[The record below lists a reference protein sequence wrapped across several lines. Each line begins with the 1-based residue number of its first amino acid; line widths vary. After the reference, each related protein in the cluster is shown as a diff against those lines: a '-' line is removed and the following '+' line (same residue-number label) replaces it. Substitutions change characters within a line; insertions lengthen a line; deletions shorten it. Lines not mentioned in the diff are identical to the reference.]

1 VGPLVATIVNGTAV
15 SPGPGDGL
23 GKVPSPP
30 PCVPHDNR
38 RIVASHRVS
47 RRPVGELVMMQHTD
61 PRWWLGRALGAG
73 VEPRVFGKEGIDG
86 YRNPIGCTV
95 EDRDE

>member
-1 VGPLVATIVNGTAV
+1 MGPLVATIVKETAV
-15 SPGPGDGL
+15 SPGPSDVL

-30 PCVPHDNR
+30 RCVPHDNR
-38 RIVASHRVS
+38 RIVASNRVS

-61 PRWWLGRALGAG
+61 
-73 VEPRVFGKEGIDG
+73 PRVFGKEGIDG

-95 EDRDE
+95 ADRDE

>member
-15 SPGPGDGL
+15 SPGPSDGL

-61 PRWWLGRALGAG
+61 PRWWLGRAPGAG
-73 VEPRVFGKEGIDG
+73 VEPRVFGKEGTDG
-86 YRNPIGCTV
+86 YRKPIGCTV